1 MVRWVTLII
10 TLLILQINSCIIPR
24 EEQYEGNIL
33 IFLQKRILQNFLYE
47 CYSIDSVRFYNSNGE
62 IYKLNID
69 PVSQEVFVYKTS
81 KLFYSR
87 KEIKKCKEYTT
98 CPFANH
104 IICAGD
110 RYRYM
115 NSQDSSLIIAFHIKC
130 RLDKMEPNINC
141 FYDES
146 SYISPNAFITE
157 TDDENLEY
165 SHLWDDYI
173 DYRTFYNDT
182 YYVIDSVI
190 ESRSLNT
197 QESQEL
203 DLEIVDNSNTI
214 ELYGTW

>member
-1 MVRWVTLII
+1 M
-10 TLLILQINSCIIPR
+10 
-24 EEQYEGNIL
+24 E
-33 IFLQKRILQNFLYE
+33 
-47 CYSIDSVRFYNSNGE
+47 
-62 IYKLNID
+62 
-69 PVSQEVFVYKTS
+69 
-81 KLFYSR
+81 
-87 KEIKKCKEYTT
+87 
-98 CPFANH
+98 
-104 IICAGD
+104 
-110 RYRYM
+110 
-115 NSQDSSLIIAFHIKC
+115 
-130 RLDKMEPNINC
+130 LDLP
-141 FYDES
+141 
-146 SYISPNAFITE
+146 PNAFITE